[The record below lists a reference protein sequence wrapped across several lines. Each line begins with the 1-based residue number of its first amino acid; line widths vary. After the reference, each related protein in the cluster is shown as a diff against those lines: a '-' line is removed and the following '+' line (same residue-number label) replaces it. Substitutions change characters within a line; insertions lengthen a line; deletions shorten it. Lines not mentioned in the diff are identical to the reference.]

1 MYNLVYIHTHDTGRS
16 ISPYGYSCQSDNL
29 LALAR
34 EATLFTHAYSCAP
47 TCSPSRAAMLTGQLP
62 HQTGMLG
69 LAHRGFFLTQPRHHL
84 ANYLASQ
91 GYHTVISGVQHEHG
105 RYTDLD
111 PEGLNR
117 LGYQEIL
124 TVSAQDKPC
133 YVAWDRQNA
142 LRAACW
148 IRENDDEKPFFLAY
162 GMNAT
167 HRPYPEA
174 SGIDPDYVRPA
185 FPGEN
190 NADARQDE
198 AAFQTSVRYADEN
211 VGLIIQAL
219 KEKGIYDNTVILFT
233 TDHGV
238 ANPFQKCHLNDFGIG
253 VSLILRHP
261 VYGQGLISDQLVS
274 HLDVYPTL
282 CEMLNLPAP
291 GWLEGVSLVSLL
303 KDGKPVRDRIYAE
316 INFHT
321 SYEPARCVR
330 TERYKYIRYFDENW
344 LKTNP
349 SNTDESA
356 QKSFLLK
363 HGLADRRKPA
373 EALYDCYYDPTETHN
388 VINESEY
395 LIIADQ
401 LRNDLKKNMEATD
414 DPLLRGHLEIKPC
427 HKVNKK
433 GCLLPGSRD
442 PEDYEPQGR
451 C

>member
-167 HRPYPEA
+167 VRIRKPPA
-174 SGIDPDYVRPA
+174 LILTMSVRP
-185 FPGEN
+185 FRERITRMPGRMKPPFRPVC
-190 NADARQDE
+190 ATLMK
-198 AAFQTSVRYADEN
+198 TSA
-211 VGLIIQAL
+211 
-219 KEKGIYDNTVILFT
+219 
-233 TDHGV
+233 
-238 ANPFQKCHLNDFGIG
+238 
-253 VSLILRHP
+253 
-261 VYGQGLISDQLVS
+261 
-274 HLDVYPTL
+274 
-282 CEMLNLPAP
+282 
-291 GWLEGVSLVSLL
+291 
-303 KDGKPVRDRIYAE
+303 
-316 INFHT
+316 
-321 SYEPARCVR
+321 
-330 TERYKYIRYFDENW
+330 
-344 LKTNP
+344 
-349 SNTDESA
+349 
-356 QKSFLLK
+356 
-363 HGLADRRKPA
+363 
-373 EALYDCYYDPTETHN
+373 
-388 VINESEY
+388 
-395 LIIADQ
+395 
-401 LRNDLKKNMEATD
+401 
-414 DPLLRGHLEIKPC
+414 
-427 HKVNKK
+427 
-433 GCLLPGSRD
+433 
-442 PEDYEPQGR
+442 
-451 C
+451 

>member
-1 MYNLVYIHTHDTGRS
+1 M
-16 ISPYGYSCQSDNL
+16 
-29 LALAR
+29 
-34 EATLFTHAYSCAP
+34 
-47 TCSPSRAAMLTGQLP
+47 
-62 HQTGMLG
+62 
-69 LAHRGFFLTQPRHHL
+69 
-84 ANYLASQ
+84 
-91 GYHTVISGVQHEHG
+91 
-105 RYTDLD
+105 
-111 PEGLNR
+111 
-117 LGYQEIL
+117 
-124 TVSAQDKPC
+124 
-133 YVAWDRQNA
+133 
-142 LRAACW
+142 
-148 IRENDDEKPFFLAY
+148 
-162 GMNAT
+162 
-167 HRPYPEA
+167 
-174 SGIDPDYVRPA
+174 
-185 FPGEN
+185 
-190 NADARQDE
+190 
-198 AAFQTSVRYADEN
+198 RYADEN